1 MCWEAAVS
9 PAHLFRANKRKGAS
23 KGNLKKFY
31 KNTSRHFH
39 KLYDRIDTCKQKLA
53 EENCEKLYQDY
64 VSAWKAVHIM
74 GGGKEVVMVESKLTK
89 VKVNNEI
96 ELCEVYDSATKE
108 RIKKVFFRE
117 GISFFIKF
125 KKKFDMAGLASV
137 NLADDDRAERKNLWM
152 EQKEGRYIICV
163 NKSQEKLARS
173 SIMRVVPDYQDRI
186 RFMGEDPKREGN
198 QFSFRELIAQMQ

>member
-1 MCWEAAVS
+1 
-9 PAHLFRANKRKGAS
+9 
-23 KGNLKKFY
+23 
-31 KNTSRHFH
+31 
-39 KLYDRIDTCKQKLA
+39 
-53 EENCEKLYQDY
+53 
-64 VSAWKAVHIM
+64 
-74 GGGKEVVMVESKLTK
+74 MVESKLTK

-125 KKKFDMAGLASV
+125 KKKFEMAGFASV
-137 NLADDDRAERKNLWM
+137 NLADADRTEQKNLFT

-173 SIMRVVPDYQDRI
+173 SIMRVVPDYHDRI
-186 RFMGEDPKREGN
+186 RFMDEDPKNEGN
-198 QFSFRELIAQMQ
+198 RLSFWELIAQM